1 VKRRNFNVATLKLR
15 GKPRAKSRTRPLRRA
30 TIPTVP
36 ALADLLGAIAAAPNL
51 TGAACREHRDVFDAT
66 TGKAAGRPGVY
77 ARAITVCESCPAL
90 AACSAWVEGLAPSR
104 RPLGVTAGVVR
115 RQTKP
120 TTG

>member
-1 VKRRNFNVATLKLR
+1 
-15 GKPRAKSRTRPLRRA
+15 
-30 TIPTVP
+30 VP
-36 ALADLLGAIAAAPNL
+36 VLADLLGAIAAAPNL

-66 TGKAAGRPGVY
+66 VSKAAGRPGVY
-77 ARAITVCESCPAL
+77 ARAIRVCTSCPVL
-90 AACSAWVEGLAPSR
+90 TRCSAWVESLPAPQ